1 MYTIKSFLFIILFAI
16 TFSIFPKY
24 SFSQEEFEMKDGDT
38 TYIMKKY
45 VFGMYK
51 RGANQEIDTAQVK
64 TIQAGHMNHL
74 SELFKLGKLF
84 LAGPIDGK
92 GDLRGLLVFNVK
104 NIEEAEELIKKD
116 PAVIAG
122 RLTYELYYWWTAK
135 GSTLK

>member
-1 MYTIKSFLFIILFAI
+1 MNNKNSFLTIIILAIIFALL
-16 TFSIFPKY
+16 PKY
-24 SFSQEEFEMKDGDT
+24 SYSQEEFEMKDGDT

-51 RGANQEIDTAQVK
+51 RGENTNIDTAQLK
-64 TIQAGHMNHL
+64 EIQAGHLKHL
-74 SELFKLGKLF
+74 GELAKLGKLC

-122 RLTYELYYWWTAK
+122 RLTYELYYWWAAK
-135 GSTLK
+135 GSSLK

>member
-1 MYTIKSFLFIILFAI
+1 MNIKKSFLIIILFAI
-16 TFSIFPKY
+16 IFAILPKY

-51 RGANQEIDTAQVK
+51 KGANKDIDTAQLK
-64 TIQAGHMNHL
+64 TIQAGHLNHL
-74 SELFKLGKLF
+74 SEIFKLGKLC

-92 GDLRGLLVFNVK
+92 SDLRGLLVFDVK

-122 RLTYELYYWWTAK
+122 RLTYELYYWWAAK
-135 GSTLK
+135 GSVLK

>member
-1 MYTIKSFLFIILFAI
+1 MLFKKLFFAFII
-16 TFSIFPKY
+16 IFFIISSKY
-24 SFSQEEFEMKDGDT
+24 SFSQEEFEMKMGDT

-51 RGANQEIDTAQVK
+51 RGPNKDIDSAQLQV
-64 TIQAGHMNHL
+64 IQTGHMAHL
-74 SELFKLGKLF
+74 TELGKLGKIC

-92 GDLRGLLVFNVK
+92 SDLRGLLVFNVK

-122 RLTYELYYWWTAK
+122 RLTYELYYWWAAK
-135 GSTLK
+135 GSALK

>member
-1 MYTIKSFLFIILFAI
+1 MLFKKLFFALTIMFLVITSKYT
-16 TFSIFPKY
+16 
-24 SFSQEEFEMKDGDT
+24 FSQEEFEMKSGDT

-51 RGANQEIDTAQVK
+51 RGENKNLDSAELAN
-64 TIQAGHMNHL
+64 IQAGHLKHL
-74 SELFKLGKLF
+74 GELAKIGKLC

-92 GDLRGLLVFNVK
+92 NDLRGLLVFDVK

-122 RLTYELYYWWTAK
+122 RLTYELYYWWAAK
-135 GSTLK
+135 GSKLK